1 MPALMLAIVATSA
14 NSSWNIMGS
23 KGKQNS
29 PATTKRLKSLGKPA
43 PSGDRLKKCLSD
55 LETTQKE
62 LESFCYS
69 VSHDL
74 RAPLRSI
81 DGFSTALLNEFG
93 EKLEPAAREYLKR
106 IVDSSRKMSA
116 LIDELLALSRIQ
128 RAELEPEDLN
138 LSTLAAS
145 IMTRLKGAAPERA
158 INFSVQPDLR
168 ARADRKLVTILL
180 EQLLKN
186 AIKFTG
192 RIEQPHIEFGQIRRS
207 EGKAFFVRDNG
218 VGFNPV
224 YEAKLFK
231 LFQRLHSSSDY
242 PGLGAGLALVRAIV
256 LRHCGQ
262 SWAQGAVDEGA
273 TYFFTLE

>member
-1 MPALMLAIVATSA
+1 MLAIVATSA

-23 KGKQNS
+23 KGKQNGP
-29 PATTKRLKSLGKPA
+29 PATRKGLKSSGKPA
-43 PSGDRLKKCLSD
+43 RSNDRLKQCMTD

-81 DGFSTALLNEFG
+81 DGFSTALLHEFG
-93 EKLEPAAREYLKR
+93 EKLETPAREYLKR

-128 RAELEPEDLN
+128 RAELEPEDVN

-145 IMTRLKGAAPERA
+145 IMARLKGAAPERA
-158 INFSVQPDLR
+158 IKFSVHPDLR

-186 AIKFTG
+186 AVKFTG
-192 RIEQPHIEFGQIRRS
+192 RVEQPHIEFGQSGRS
-207 EGKAFFVRDNG
+207 DGKAFFVRDNG
-218 VGFNPV
+218 VGFNPA

-256 LRHCGQ
+256 LRHCGR
-262 SWAQGAVDEGA
+262 SWAQGAVDQGA
-273 TYFFTLE
+273 TFYFTLE

>member
-1 MPALMLAIVATSA
+1 
-14 NSSWNIMGS
+14 MGS
-23 KGKQNS
+23 KGKQNGP
-29 PATTKRLKSLGKPA
+29 PATTKRFKSSGKPA
-43 PSGDRLKKCLSD
+43 RSDGGLKQCLTD

-81 DGFSTALLNEFG
+81 DGFSTALLHEFG
-93 EKLEPAAREYLKR
+93 EKLEPQGREYLRR

-128 RAELEPEDLN
+128 RAELEPEELN
-138 LSTLAAS
+138 LSNVAAS
-145 IMTRLKGAAPERA
+145 IMTRLKATTSERA

-168 ARADRKLVTILL
+168 ARADRKLVTVLL

-192 RIEQPHIEFGQIRRS
+192 RVEKPHIEFGQMRRGD
-207 EGKAFFVRDNG
+207 GKAFFVRDNG
-218 VGFNPV
+218 VGFNPA
-224 YEAKLFK
+224 YETKLFK

-256 LRHCGQ
+256 LRHKGQ
-262 SWAQGAVDEGA
+262 SWAQGAVDKGA
-273 TYFFTLE
+273 TFYFTLE

>member
-1 MPALMLAIVATSA
+1 
-14 NSSWNIMGS
+14 MGS

-29 PATTKRLKSLGKPA
+29 PPATTKRLKSLGKPA
-43 PSGDRLKKCLSD
+43 PSGDRLKQCLTA

-81 DGFSTALLNEFG
+81 DGFSTALLHEFG
-93 EKLEPAAREYLKR
+93 EKLEPAAREYLRR

-116 LIDELLALSRIQ
+116 LIDELLTLSRIQ
-128 RAELEPEDLN
+128 RAELEPEELN

-145 IMTRLKGAAPERA
+145 IMNRLKAGASERA

-168 ARADRKLVTILL
+168 ARADRKLVTVLL

-186 AIKFTG
+186 AIKFTE
-192 RIEQPHIEFGQIRRS
+192 RVEQPHIEVGQIRRS
-207 EGKAFFVRDNG
+207 DGKAFFVRDNG
-218 VGFNPV
+218 VGFNPA
-224 YEAKLFK
+224 YEGKLFK

-256 LRHCGQ
+256 LRHAGQ
-262 SWAQGAVDEGA
+262 SWAQSAVDKGA
-273 TYFFTLE
+273 TFYFTLG